1 MSASKQPPHQR
12 VGVLDPVFRT
22 REHMRRTIRAF
33 GHAPLIFEDLQEL
46 LFLPTASLR
55 CSAMCIGLPRRRA
68 DLATWISGAR
78 NAVGPN
84 VPLLFLTREN
94 LLKPLES
101 LGCNEID
108 LLVAAPSS
116 FSDVYVGL
124 EGCMARHAL
133 APTGPGLEWGGY
145 RFKPSTKSVMVD
157 EEEIRLSP
165 LEFELALE
173 FFHNVGQVLS
183 RQYLLTMASSL
194 APSESGRWLNA
205 CIARLRDKLNLGV
218 SRGCEWRLVHIR
230 GQGYRLSRSSPPA
243 AKSVRMRGAAG

>member
-1 MSASKQPPHQR
+1 MSASKRPPHQR
-12 VGVLDPVFRT
+12 VVLLDPVFRT

-33 GHAPLIFEDLQEL
+33 GHAPLVFEDLQEL

-68 DLATWISGAR
+68 DLPRWISGAR

-84 VPLLFLTREN
+84 VPRHFLTREN
-94 LLKPLES
+94 LLKPLQS
-101 LGCNEID
+101 LGCEEGD

-157 EEEIRLSP
+157 EEEIHLSP

-173 FFHNVGQVLS
+173 FFHNVGQVLP
-183 RQYLLTMASSL
+183 RQYLLGMVSAL
-194 APSESGRWLNA
+194 APSASGRWLNA

-218 SRGCEWRLVHIR
+218 SRGCEWRLVHLR
-230 GQGYRLSRSSPPA
+230 GLGYRLSRSGPVV
-243 AKSVRMRGAAG
+243 AKKGRRY